1 MSNTSSYS
9 LRIYGLALS
18 GAVLAAILLIL
29 VLTGAFSS
37 NGDVNFLAVL
47 AVIVA
52 LMGIIGWICFRLQT
66 LLVDPIIL
74 LSLKTKSL
82 ASTKEFD
89 EPVRMTEAHTLP
101 HEIHNILANVNQL
114 VRELYDRDSKLT
126 LRQAE
131 LVRLRDTVSVA
142 REAKTNFIANINH
155 EVRTPLNAI
164 IGFSG
169 VILDQPYGALDR
181 QYIDFVKDIK
191 NSGEQLLSLLS
202 DIIALSRAELG
213 TLNLRMEQFNAL
225 SVIEKCIQFEL
236 SNAQEKSITIE
247 VLAPEKLPSMIADR
261 VRFMQIVQH
270 LLSNAIKYNNEG
282 GSLTIHVSAES
293 ANNGVHFFR
302 FIFQDTG
309 IGISNEKIREVFVYS
324 SPMEKG
330 FKNHSGGKG
339 LGLPLVKKLV
349 EIHNGSLHIDS
360 NQNGTAITVN
370 IISDPGTLD

>member
-1 MSNTSSYS
+1 V
-9 LRIYGLALS
+9 LV
-18 GAVLAAILLIL
+18 GAVLAAILSIL

-47 AVIVA
+47 AVIIV
-52 LMGIIGWICFRLQT
+52 LMLAIGWICFRLQT
-66 LLVDPIIL
+66 LLVDPVLL

-89 EPVRMTEAHTLP
+89 EPVRMTESHALP
-101 HEIHNILANVNQL
+101 TEIHTILANVNQL

-142 REAKTNFIANINH
+142 REAKTNFISNINH

-169 VILDQPYGALDR
+169 VMLDQPYGALDH
-181 QYIDFVKDIK
+181 QYLDFVKDIK
-191 NSGEQLLSLLS
+191 RSGEQLLSLLS

-225 SVIEKCIQFEL
+225 SVIEKSIQLE
-236 SNAQEKSITIE
+236 SGAAQEKSVIIE
-247 VLAPEKLPSMIADR
+247 ILAPEKLPSMIADR

-270 LLSNAIKYNNEG
+270 LLSNAIKYNKEG
-282 GSLTIHVSAES
+282 GTITIHVSVEA
-293 ANNGVHFFR
+293 ANNGVNFFR

-309 IGISNEKIREVFVYS
+309 IGISNEKVREVFVYS

-330 FKNHSGGKG
+330 FKNHTGGKG

-360 NQNGTAITVN
+360 SENGTAITVN
-370 IISDPGTLD
+370 MISDPGTLD